1 MDTLM
6 NNSRTEQWVRLGL
19 GAVLNVVLWQVAHIG
34 KVSSNLDREFRDTM
48 LSATIGALTLVC
60 VVPLFWR
67 GQPWQAP
74 LAFVLMPLPG
84 FALFMAVSFAV
95 SHR

>member
-1 MDTLM
+1 M
-6 NNSRTEQWVRLGL
+6 NSSRTEQWVRLGL
-19 GAVLNVVLWQVAHIG
+19 GTALNIVLWQVAHIV
-34 KVSSNLDREFRDTM
+34 KRDSSIDREFRDTM
-48 LSATIGALTLVC
+48 LSAVIGTFTLVC

-84 FALFMAVSFAV
+84 FALFMAVSFAAT
-95 SHR
+95 HL